1 MPVIF
6 NCRNPLRTYF
16 KIIDIESAIK
26 EGVLPSLI
34 ENIKNFFKF
43 WFWSLV
49 YLKIGTYDYSPFYL
63 CHQVVKLPK

>member
-6 NCRNPLRTYF
+6 NCRNPLWTYF

-34 ENIKNFFKF
+34 ETLKTFLNFDFDL
-43 WFWSLV
+43 WFIW
-49 YLKIGTYDYSPFYL
+49 K
-63 CHQVVKLPK
+63 

>member
-43 WFWSLV
+43 
-49 YLKIGTYDYSPFYL
+49 
-63 CHQVVKLPK
+63 